1 VLTFLGT
8 KNPDFHFSCV
18 TIYQERNHIMDNKIV
33 LIVGGSG
40 GIGSATA
47 KKFGDAGAKVVL
59 ASRNKTNVESV
70 AKEINDAGG
79 EAYAIE
85 VDAKDQ
91 ASVEKMAEEISSQL
105 GKIDILINAFG
116 QGIIQPF
123 LDIDPK
129 DAKEIIDTNVYGT
142 FLVTQTVM
150 KNMNEDETTSVV
162 MFPGTMGKYV
172 MKNASVYAASKFAI
186 QGFTKALVEEQRRGK
201 TKFSLLYLGGVDTAF
216 WDDDRVNMRVKK
228 DMMLTPDEVADAVF
242 YAVNQP
248 SGSVM
253 NEVVIQPE
261 SHQLV

>member
-1 VLTFLGT
+1 M
-8 KNPDFHFSCV
+8 
-18 TIYQERNHIMDNKIV
+18 ENKII

-47 KKFGDAGAKVVL
+47 KKFGKSGAKVVL
-59 ASRNKTNVESV
+59 AARNKGKAEEI

-85 VDAKDQ
+85 TDATNP
-91 ASVEKMAEEISSQL
+91 ASVQKMASEVENQL
-105 GKIDILINAFG
+105 GKIDVLINAFG

-123 LDIDPK
+123 MEIEPA
-129 DAKEIIDTNVYGT
+129 DAKEIIDVNVYGT

-150 KNMNEDETTSVV
+150 KHMKEDEKTSVV

-186 QGFTKALVEEQRRGK
+186 QGFTKALIEEQRRGK
-201 TKFSLLYLGGVDTAF
+201 TKFSLLYLGGVDTPF

-228 DMMLTPDEVADAVF
+228 DMMLTTEEVADAVY

-248 SGSVM
+248 SGSVL

>member
-1 VLTFLGT
+1 MEDKV
-8 KNPDFHFSCV
+8 
-18 TIYQERNHIMDNKIV
+18 I

-47 KKFGDAGAKVVL
+47 KLFAKAGAKIVL
-59 ASRNKTNVESV
+59 AARNKNKAEEV
-70 AKEINDAGG
+70 AQEINDKGG
-79 EAYAIE
+79 EAYAIQ
-85 VDAKDQ
+85 VDATDE
-91 ASVEKMAEEISSQL
+91 ASVNKMVDEISSQL
-105 GKIDILINAFG
+105 GPVDVLINAFG

-123 LDIDPK
+123 MDIDPK

-150 KNMNEDETTSVV
+150 KSMDMDASTSVV

-186 QGFTKALVEEQRRGK
+186 QGFTKALIEEQRRGK

-216 WDDDRVNMRVKK
+216 WDDERVNMRVKK
-228 DMMLTPDEVADAVF
+228 EMMLSPDEVAKAVY

-248 SGSVM
+248 SGSVL

>member
-1 VLTFLGT
+1 M
-8 KNPDFHFSCV
+8 
-18 TIYQERNHIMDNKIV
+18 ENKIV

-47 KKFGDAGAKVVL
+47 KRFAQEGAKVIL
-59 ASRNKTNVESV
+59 ASRNKPNVEKV
-70 AKEINDAGG
+70 AKDINDNGG

-85 VDAKDQ
+85 VDATDQ
-91 ASVEKMAEEISSQL
+91 ASVEKMTNEIAGQL
-105 GKIDILINAFG
+105 GKIDVLVNAFG

-123 LDIDPK
+123 MDINPV
-129 DAKEIIDTNVYGT
+129 DAKEVIDTNVYGT
-142 FLVTQTVM
+142 YLVTQTVM
-150 KNMNEDETTSVV
+150 KNMNEDEPTSVV

-172 MKNASVYAASKFAI
+172 MKNATVYSASKFAI
-186 QGFTKALVEEQRRGK
+186 QGFTKALVEEQRRGN
-201 TKFSLLYLGGVDTAF
+201 TKFSLLYLGGVDTPF
-216 WDDDRVNMRVKK
+216 WDDDRVNMKVKK
-228 DMMLTPDEVADAVF
+228 DMMLTPDEVAEAVF

>member
-1 VLTFLGT
+1 M
-8 KNPDFHFSCV
+8 
-18 TIYQERNHIMDNKIV
+18 ENKIV

-47 KKFGDAGAKVVL
+47 KTFGKAGAKVIL
-59 ASRNKTNVESV
+59 AARNKVKAEEV
-70 AKEINDAGG
+70 AKQINDDGG

-85 VDAKDQ
+85 VDATDQ
-91 ASVEKMAEEISSQL
+91 ASVEKMTREISSQL
-105 GKIDILINAFG
+105 GKIDVLINAFG
-116 QGIIQPF
+116 QGIIKPF
-123 LDIDPK
+123 MDIDPK
-129 DAKEIIDTNVYGT
+129 DAKQIIDTNVYGT

-150 KNMNEDETTSVV
+150 KHMKEEESTSVI

-186 QGFTKALVEEQRRGK
+186 QGFTKALVEEQRRGN
-201 TKFSLLYLGGVDTAF
+201 TNFSLLYLGGVNTPF
-216 WDDDRVNMRVKK
+216 WDDERVNMRVKK
-228 DMMLTPDEVADAVF
+228 DMMLSPEEVADAVF

-253 NEVVIQPE
+253 NEMVIQPE